1 MSANTKSAQ
10 KVKQMTAVAMFCAL
24 AYVCACFIKVPV
36 GFLSLDVKDAFI
48 ILCSLLFGPISG
60 LFIAIAVPLLFVC
73 LAFAGGIVILLPL
86 ALVGLAFGLLK
97 ACV

>member
-1 MSANTKSAQ
+1 MLEILLTIAFCWLFFKAIGLALRMAWGTA
-10 KVKQMTAVAMFCAL
+10 KVIA
-24 AYVCACFIKVPV
+24 
-36 GFLSLDVKDAFI
+36 
-48 ILCSLLFGPISG
+48 SLLF
-60 LFIAIAVPLLFVC
+60 AIAVPLLFVC